1 MTTHRQLNRRMAVVE
16 MGKAGLAVVVFGAAA
31 CSGTDG
37 TVATTTTPG
46 AVPTTTPAPGTVTTA
61 DGTTTTSA
69 EGTNTIGAPAPA
81 AFQRVNLDFVSAY
94 ILYRGGEA
102 ALVDTGVDGSADAIE
117 AALGEVGLAWDP
129 VGQVILT
136 HKHPDHMGSVDAV
149 LERAPGAT
157 VYAGAPDIPEISS
170 VTVPQPVGDGD
181 SVFDLEIIESPGHT
195 AGHIC
200 VLDRAAGILVAGDAL
215 VGVGGG
221 VGPPD
226 PSFSDDMTIAL
237 DSVRKLAGLSY
248 EIALFGHGEPLLEG
262 ASAAVAALAEG

>member
-46 AVPTTTPAPGTVTTA
+46 AVPTTTPAPGTVTTT

-69 EGTNTIGAPAPA
+69 EGTTTVAPA

-117 AALGEVGLAWDP
+117 AALGEVGLAWDS
-129 VGQVILT
+129 VGQVIPT
-136 HKHPDHMGSVDAV
+136 HKHPDHMGRVDAV
-149 LERAPGAT
+149 LEPASGAT
-157 VYAGAPDIPEISS
+157 VYAGARTSRR
-170 VTVPQPVGDGD
+170 
-181 SVFDLEIIESPGHT
+181 SP
-195 AGHIC
+195 
-200 VLDRAAGILVAGDAL
+200 R
-215 VGVGGG
+215 
-221 VGPPD
+221 
-226 PSFSDDMTIAL
+226 
-237 DSVRKLAGLSY
+237 
-248 EIALFGHGEPLLEG
+248 
-262 ASAAVAALAEG
+262 